1 MSELMTVNDNQV
13 AVQPQSASNE
23 MAMMIMNMASNPD
36 VDTDKLEKLMD
47 LYERDADRQ
56 AKIAFNKDFTSM
68 QSEITTVSKSKV
80 AHKWK
85 YATLE
90 DIVDIVRPTLQ
101 EFGFA
106 ISFDI
111 DTAEKVIVTCNLMHR
126 EGHSISTTI
135 TLMPDKVSQNVVQSI
150 GSSVS
155 YGKRYTIMSLL
166 NIATRDDDDAQSSAS
181 NQGRTVTAF
190 QAETLEKRF
199 EKLSKVDKDFVK
211 SSMAK
216 KYSVSELWDLPA
228 NSFNSLL
235 AYINSRIASPTKE
248 VETA

>member
-1 MSELMTVNDNQV
+1 MSNLTTTNGNQV
-13 AVQPQSASNE
+13 AAQPQSASNE

-68 QSEITTVSKSKV
+68 QSEITTVSKSKTG
-80 AHKWK
+80 HKWK

-111 DTAEKVIVTCNLMHR
+111 NTAEKVIVTCNLMHR

-135 TLMPDKVSQNVVQSI
+135 TLMPDKVSQNVVQAI

-155 YGKRYTIMSLL
+155 YGKRYTLMSLL
-166 NIATRDDDDAQSSAS
+166 NIATRDDDDAQSAATNDKRFITSAQS
-181 NQGRTVTAF
+181 R
-190 QAETLEKRF
+190 TLETKYD
-199 EKLSKVDKDFVK
+199 KLPDDRKAKFDK
-211 SSMAK
+211 
-216 KYSVSELWDLPA
+216 W
-228 NSFNSLL
+228 L
-235 AYINSRIASPTKE
+235 ADNGCQSIPE
-248 VETA
+248 VRAGQYNTVLSNLNRAVA